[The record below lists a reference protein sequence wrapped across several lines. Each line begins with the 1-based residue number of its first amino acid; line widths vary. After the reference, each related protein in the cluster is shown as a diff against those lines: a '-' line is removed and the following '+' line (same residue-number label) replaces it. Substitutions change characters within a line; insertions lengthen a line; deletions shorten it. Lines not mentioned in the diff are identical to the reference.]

1 MVANN
6 GKFPEEFE
14 NFLKDF
20 SHFKFIIQVRYS
32 YPQFLNDFNNIDIVM
47 YGSKSKTILL
57 LFEARQFFL
66 MFFKNFEIFLS

>member
-32 YPQFLNDFNNIDIVM
+32 YP
-47 YGSKSKTILL
+47 
-57 LFEARQFFL
+57 
-66 MFFKNFEIFLS
+66 